1 MALFSR
7 QAKADE
13 ARRAAET
20 AAAFEELGRQALDG
34 VGPIAEVRWREHCK
48 VAGRVRAMRVQPWSE
63 KVKSLEVTLV
73 DGTGGLTVVFLGR
86 RSIGGIHLGSRIV
99 VEGTVAET
107 RGQLALLNPAYQ
119 LLPQEVEL
127 PF

>member
-13 ARRAAET
+13 ARRSAET
-20 AAAFEELGRQALDG
+20 AAAFEELGRQALEG
-34 VGPIAEVRWREHCK
+34 VTPIAQVRWRERCK

-63 KVKSLEVTLV
+63 KVQSLELTLV
-73 DGTGGLTVVFLGR
+73 DDTGGITVVFLGR
-86 RSIGGIHLGSRIV
+86 RTIGGVHLGARLV
-99 VEGTVAET
+99 VEGTVSET

-119 LLPQEVEL
+119 LLPQEVAL
-127 PF
+127 PY